1 MEFGGLVPGP
11 FEGDDLDRLREYQ
24 IQGFPDSTPFAKV
37 ENAPIDL
44 DTARLWQA
52 AMRNHSVKGPTDIEG
67 IAVLADI
74 YWFLTDVCPPFF
86 NMPRWLAKR
95 TDEQKQAIKATI
107 GENLGKYLSKW
118 GY

>member
-11 FEGDDLDRLREYQ
+11 FEGDELDRLREYQ
-24 IQGFPDSTPFAKV
+24 TQGFPDSALVEKI

-52 AMRNHSVKGPTDIEG
+52 ALRKHNVHGPTDIKG
-67 IAVLADI
+67 IAELADI

-95 TDEQKQAIKATI
+95 TDEQKQAVKAAI
-107 GENLGKYLSKW
+107 GKNLDGYLSKW
-118 GY
+118 GH